1 MMTVSGKLTKEM
13 MGPNLPLDM
22 PATNPAG
29 VSFQD
34 VRMLQFMYITDAEVA
49 ARVIP
54 SQFSLADDPVAIFSV
69 LEYGFTLVGP
79 YREAILSVNVLYKDD
94 PYAYCVQLMLNSAL
108 PTMGGREVGIPK
120 KVGFVD
126 INQHEDTIAGSVE
139 RPKGERLATGI
150 LRIDQ
155 PIEPCPEE
163 IPASAI
169 LVRPVMYPDK
179 PAQMDLFR
187 IDSVV
192 IPTKMH
198 AATGSCSFTGISV
211 VDPWHTIPVKE
222 MLGASYLEGDLT
234 FTGGETLGTF

>member
-1 MMTVSGKLTKEM
+1 MRVSGKLTKEM
-13 MGPNLPLDM
+13 MGPNLPVDM
-22 PATNPAG
+22 PASNPAG
-29 VSFQD
+29 VFFKD
-34 VRMLQFMYITDAEVA
+34 VRMLQFMYITDAEIA

-54 SQFSLADDPVAIFSV
+54 SQFSLADDPVASFSV

-79 YREAILSVNVLYKDD
+79 YREAILSVNVLYKDV
-94 PYAYCVQLMLNSAL
+94 PYAYSVQLMLNSAL
-108 PTMGGREVGIPK
+108 PTMGGREIGIPK

-126 INQHEDTIAGSVE
+126 ITQHEDTIAGSVE

-163 IPASAI
+163 IPASLI

-179 PAQMDLFR
+179 PVQVDLLR

-192 IPTKMH
+192 KPTRMH

-222 MLGASYLEGDLT
+222 MLGASYLEGDLY
-234 FTGGETLGTF
+234 FSGGETLGTF